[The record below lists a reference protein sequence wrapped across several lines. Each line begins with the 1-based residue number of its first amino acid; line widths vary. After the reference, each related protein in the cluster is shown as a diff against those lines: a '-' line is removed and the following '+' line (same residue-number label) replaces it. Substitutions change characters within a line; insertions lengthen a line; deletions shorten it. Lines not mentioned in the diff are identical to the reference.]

1 MRRREMGL
9 ALLASGVPAWAGA
22 AVGAARPVLRFIV
35 GESWTSPYIEL
46 GPNGPVGGL
55 MFELAQAIAGEMG
68 AQAEFVSLPSLRVDA
83 ALDTGAAD
91 LHCLISPQWFGGHP
105 PAAERFGPPMIV
117 LEDVLAAPAGTAPI
131 DLEAQRGLRVGTVL
145 GYRYGALE
153 PLFADGRL
161 VREEAPSQRR
171 MLEKLAR
178 GRSAVAIVDRLAL
191 AAFNRGLP
199 EARRLVA
206 LRSLSQ
212 TPTQCLFGNRPDL
225 PTQPLHA
232 ALERL
237 VKRGDVRRLVAR
249 YR

>member
-1 MRRREMGL
+1 MLTAAAGL
-9 ALLASGVPAWAGA
+9 TAAVAAPAWA
-22 AVGAARPVLRFIV
+22 AVEAPKPVLRFVV

-55 MFELAQAIAGEMG
+55 MFELAQAIAREMG

-83 ALDTGAAD
+83 AMDSGAAD
-91 LHCLISPQWFGGHP
+91 LHCLISPQWFGQHP
-105 PAAERFGPPMIV
+105 PAAERLGPPMIV

-171 MLEKLAR
+171 MLEKLSR
-178 GRSAVAIVDRLAL
+178 GRSTVAIVDRLAL
-191 AAFNRGLP
+191 AAYNRGLP
-199 EARRLVA
+199 AADRLVA

-212 TPTQCLFGNRPDL
+212 TPTHCMFGNRPDL
-225 PTQPLHA
+225 PTQPLRA
-232 ALERL
+232 ALDRL
-237 VKRGDVRRLVAR
+237 VARGEVRRLVAR